1 MSKTLTILTNELVS
15 TLRRKGFIITTL
27 AIPVLAL
34 LGVLVMSLI
43 NIMSGQDD
51 EISQIG
57 IVDQTGKFNQ
67 FLIQKN
73 VEFIQYDSEG
83 QAVDNL
89 VDGNIKEYIIIPPD
103 YMETGN
109 IYYFSTKT
117 SITPP
122 SYLTAA
128 TRDFLIDNL
137 ISDKL
142 EPELTS
148 RLQSPM
154 NISSITLNEEGEIS
168 DGQGGFGAWII
179 AYLFAIL
186 LMLSIFTA
194 SGYLLQGLS
203 EEKENRV
210 MEVLLSSVSTR
221 QMITGKV
228 LGLGIAG
235 LIQIVFWLLSASLML
250 NAAGNIGQIFSGIQF
265 PADVITLG
273 LVYFILGYLL
283 FAILMAGTGAVS
295 PTMRDS
301 QQFTVVFSLIAAVPF
316 FLMTFIIENGDHIV
330 NIILTLFPLTAPL
343 TVMMRINAG
352 IPLWEIILSIILMSG
367 TIVGLTLL
375 VSRIFRVYLLM
386 YGKPPGWKEIYR
398 SIKQA

>member
-89 VDGNIKEYIIIPPD
+89 VDGNIEEYIIIPPD

-128 TRDFLIDNL
+128 ARDFLIDNL